1 MIKSTPAIPEEHPVL
16 LWDESELDEG
26 GSCADSGSAARVV
39 LAMAKVKKKVEIERM
54 ALS

>member
-1 MIKSTPAIPEEHPVL
+1 VL

-39 LAMAKVKKKVEIERM
+39 VARVKKKVEIERM
-54 ALS
+54 APS